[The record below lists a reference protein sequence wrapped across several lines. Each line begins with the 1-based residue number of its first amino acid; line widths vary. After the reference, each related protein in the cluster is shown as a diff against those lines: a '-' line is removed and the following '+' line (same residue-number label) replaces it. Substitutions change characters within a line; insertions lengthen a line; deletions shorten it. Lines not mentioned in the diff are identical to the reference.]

1 VFAWIPIVWNLISG
15 NIPGII
21 KGVTDTI
28 GKISDNETT
37 RLTAELQSYSAAWQA
52 RVDLLKGL
60 KVTQWLLVAALFPP
74 LLHQGMIFLDSTPFP
89 YIWFDTFWPAFHM
102 HDIGSWKV
110 PQAPGAYH
118 EREWLMIASLLGIQ
132 TGVGIASA
140 ILKLVR
146 R

>member
-1 VFAWIPIVWNLISG
+1 MLAWIGIAWNLIRG
-15 NIPGII
+15 NVPGII
-21 KGVTDTI
+21 KSVTDTI
-28 GKISDNETT
+28 GTISNNETT
-37 RLTAELQSYSAAWQA
+37 RLTAELNAYSSAWQA

-102 HDIGSWKV
+102 HDIGAWKV

>member
-102 HDIGSWKV
+102 HDIGAWKV

>member
-1 VFAWIPIVWNLISG
+1 VLAWIPLVWKLVTG
-15 NIPGII
+15 NVPGII
-21 KGVTDTI
+21 KGVTDVI
-28 GKISDNETT
+28 GKISDNETS
-37 RLTAELQSYSAAWQA
+37 RLTAELTAYSTAWQA
-52 RVDLLKGL
+52 RVDLLKSL

-89 YIWFDTFWPAFHM
+89 YIWFTPWPGFHM
-102 HDIGSWKV
+102 HQIGLWGV

-146 R
+146 RR

>member
-1 VFAWIPIVWNLISG
+1 MFVWLTTLWNLVRG
-15 NIPGII
+15 DVPGII
-21 KGVTDTI
+21 KSVTDVV

-60 KVTQWLLVAALFPP
+60 KVTQWLLVAALAPP

-89 YIWFDTFWPAFHM
+89 YVWFDWWPGVHM
-102 HDIGSWKV
+102 HDVGSWKV
-110 PQAPGAYH
+110 PQAPKPYD